1 MAEVLAFLDV
11 YFTAPIYA
19 SQDPTRSSYH
29 SLKKRGH
36 RWNPNLLFHEPAQ
49 CIE

>member
-1 MAEVLAFLDV
+1 MAEVLTFLDV

-29 SLKKRGH
+29 SKKKGDTVRILTYFSMSL
-36 RWNPNLLFHEPAQ
+36 RSA
-49 CIE
+49 

>member
-1 MAEVLAFLDV
+1 MAEVLTFLDV

-29 SLKKRGH
+29 SKKKKGDTVRILTYFSVSLH
-36 RWNPNLLFHEPAQ
+36 SA
-49 CIE
+49 